1 MDPQQELFT
10 ELRTRL
16 LRLYPG
22 HVYDGAL
29 PDASTPYPF
38 IYLGESTADDD
49 ANKSAVFGEVTQSV
63 HVWMADVKK
72 RGTLSSMMLDVKKA
86 ARAINRTKKF
96 QWQVSGVHQ
105 TILPDKTTKTP
116 LLHGVVEMTFS
127 FS

>member
-38 IYLGESTADDD
+38 IYLGESTTDDD
-49 ANKSAVFGEVTQSV
+49 ENKSAVFGEVTQSV

-86 ARAINRTKKF
+86 ARAINRTKNF

>member
-38 IYLGESTADDD
+38 LYLGESTADDD

-86 ARAINRTKKF
+86 ARAISRTKNF
-96 QWQVSGVHQ
+96 QWQVSGIHQ
-105 TILPDKTTKTP
+105 AILPDKTTKTP

>member
-16 LRLYPG
+16 LRLYPD

-38 IYLGESTADDD
+38 LYLGESTADDD

-86 ARAINRTKKF
+86 ARAISRTKNF
-96 QWQVSGVHQ
+96 QWQVSGIHQ
-105 TILPDKTTKTP
+105 AILPDKTTKTP